1 MHTKYD
7 FRDLDTDKIVYIRP
21 VDVADLPKDVREQ
34 ALGAEVIYALH
45 NAQGERLA
53 LVANR
58 RMAVALAEEHD
69 MTPVAV
75 H

>member
-1 MHTKYD
+1 MHTKFD
-7 FRDLDTDKIVYIRP
+7 FGALETDNVVYIRP
-21 VDVADLPKDVREQ
+21 VDVADLPSDVQEQ

-58 RMAVALAEEHD
+58 QMAIALAKEND
-69 MTPVAV
+69 LMPVTL